1 MVSHFNYFINKKFDY
16 MGAWVDHY
24 SDNGRGI
31 FKASKWLK
39 SHKLNDYS
47 IYKKELS
54 NLRKFIYFLFR
65 KIFIS
70 RYFIR
75 IFNKFL
81 YFFPHK
87 TKKNKI
93 F

>member
-1 MVSHFNYFINKKFDY
+1 

-39 SHKLNDYS
+39 SHKLNDYLF
-47 IYKKELS
+47 IKKIKH
-54 NLRKFIYFLFR
+54 LRKIIYFFLEKFYF
-65 KIFIS
+65 KIF
-70 RYFIR
+70 YK

-81 YFFPHK
+81 FFSK
-87 TKKNKI
+87 TKKKTKFLDFYYPQEI
-93 F
+93 FSL